1 VGQPLGRDALIQLD
15 DHALEAQCEVDRYRA
30 SGPGGQ
36 HRNKTES
43 AIRLRHRPSGV
54 IAHADERRSQAEN
67 RVKAVHRMREHL
79 AFEVRQPVDL
89 EAFVPSPALVVLVG
103 GGTAR
108 LGEKTRQTAAFY
120 VGFAALLDV
129 FAASGAEVA
138 GTAARLG
145 LTTGACSKLLLID
158 DRTARAANQLRAKHG
173 LRPLR

>member
-1 VGQPLGRDALIQLD
+1 MAASPGRDALIQLD
-15 DHALEAQCEVDRYRA
+15 DAALEAQCEVDRYRA

-43 AIRLRHRPSGV
+43 AIRLRHRPTGV

-67 RVKAVHRMREHL
+67 RTQAVHRLREHL
-79 AFEVRQPVDL
+79 AFELRLPVDL
-89 EAFVPSPALVVLVG
+89 ASFTPSPALAALVT

-108 LGEKTRQTAAFY
+108 LGAKTRQKPEFLI
-120 VGFAALLDV
+120 GFAALLDV
-129 FAASGAEVA
+129 FVACGAEVA
-138 GTAARLG
+138 ATAVQVG

-158 DRTARAANQLRAKHG
+158 DRTARAVNQLRAQHG